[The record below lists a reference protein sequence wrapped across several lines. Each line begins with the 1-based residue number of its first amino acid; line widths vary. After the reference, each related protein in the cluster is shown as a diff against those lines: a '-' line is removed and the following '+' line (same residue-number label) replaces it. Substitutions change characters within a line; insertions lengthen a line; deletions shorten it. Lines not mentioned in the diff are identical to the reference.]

1 MALRAGN
8 IIGLIFKVTD
18 PTIFLDVVR
27 RNMSSIDK
35 RGDQA
40 FATVVLRIPNQTIIL
55 LLLFIAILAFN

>member
-18 PTIFLDVVR
+18 PTVFLDVVR

-35 RGDQA
+35 RRDQA